1 MELLRIDHWTA
12 GQQGQEELERKANSD
27 LWRIQCE
34 SYHDLSWDVHKRS
47 CFKEGER
54 GYPKNVLVLKVL
66 NRLFVTEE
74 ILVTVSRQ
82 APAFKEAWPS
92 PYHN

>member
-1 MELLRIDHWTA
+1 MELLRIDHCAA

-54 GYPKNVLVLKVL
+54 GTQKCLSNKGFELY
-66 NRLFVTEE
+66 RLSVWK
-74 ILVTVSRQ
+74 
-82 APAFKEAWPS
+82 AFHIFS
-92 PYHN
+92 